1 MHFTCK
7 SNGLSSTHTTWE
19 DEDLLCYIQNMR
31 NTDWMYSNLCA
42 SLFCNSVLKNQR
54 KCLFWSTSR
63 QPVEEEL
70 LDRSTTPL
78 SFPLSAL
85 SSLGLHDQS
94 LFLLTELQTA
104 WNQDEIGLQTEA
116 NLSLFISLHLS
127 PSLSYPPAH
136 TQKDESKHVLSYLWK
151 SANILFLAEFFSNL
165 NVSLLPLFLN
175 P

>member
-1 MHFTCK
+1 
-7 SNGLSSTHTTWE
+7 
-19 DEDLLCYIQNMR
+19 
-31 NTDWMYSNLCA
+31 MYSNLCA
-42 SLFCNSVLKNQR
+42 YLFCNSVLKNKASKIQR
-54 KCLFWSTSR
+54 KRLFWSTSR

-70 LDRSTTPL
+70 LDRSTTSL

-127 PSLSYPPAH
+127 LSLSYPPTH
-136 TQKDESKHVLSYLWK
+136 TQKDESKHVLSYL
-151 SANILFLAEFFSNL
+151 
-165 NVSLLPLFLN
+165 
-175 P
+175 